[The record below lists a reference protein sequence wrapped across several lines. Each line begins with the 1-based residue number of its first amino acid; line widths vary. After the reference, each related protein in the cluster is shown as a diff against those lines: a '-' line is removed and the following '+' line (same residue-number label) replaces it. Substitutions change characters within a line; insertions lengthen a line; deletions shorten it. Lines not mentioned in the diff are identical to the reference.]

1 MEMNIPKIEALGFI
15 VENVQDKKVSER
27 WFNHRGIWFDA
38 RLERTGLFCFV
49 FCKKIF
55 NNNIVFKERY
65 MLYEIP
71 FFKERC
77 TKVTIFDNKTQV
89 KDFLE
94 PFKLSQLAKKNQSE
108 QV

>member
-1 MEMNIPKIEALGFI
+1 
-15 VENVQDKKVSER
+15 
-27 WFNHRGIWFDA
+27 
-38 RLERTGLFCFV
+38 
-49 FCKKIF
+49 
-55 NNNIVFKERY
+55 